1 MIKSILRFAL
11 NNISRPWLI
20 RASYLV
26 SPFLSWYYRGQ
37 KFEDPIDER
46 TYRSLLPYGYG
57 NQQRQNA
64 LAPGSMSLERHRLLW
79 LYLKRHTE
87 LFNPHIPQAM
97 LHVAPEQCFVKRF
110 KMLKHLNYITDD
122 LESPIA
128 DFKMDLH
135 RIPFQSQSFDIVL
148 CNHVLEHVQ
157 DDKMCMKEIFRVL
170 RPGGWAIL
178 QTPISLEKSITDE
191 DPSITDPKI
200 RKERFGQY
208 DHVRAYGADY
218 SHRLEEV
225 GFRVHLTNFQD
236 ELGQRLINRY
246 CLQEND
252 PLYVCEKRK

>member
-1 MIKSILRFAL
+1 MLRLVL
-11 NNISRPWLI
+11 NNIPRPWLI
-20 RASYLV
+20 RASYIV
-26 SPFLSWYYRGQ
+26 SPFLSWYYRGHQ
-37 KFEDPIDER
+37 FEDPIDQR
-46 TYRSLLPYGYG
+46 TYRTLLPYGYG
-57 NQQRQNA
+57 DHQRKNA

-79 LYLKRHTE
+79 LYLKKHTE
-87 LFNPHIPQAM
+87 LFDPRIPQAM
-97 LHVAPEQCFVKRF
+97 LHVAPEQCFLKRF
-110 KMLKHLNYITDD
+110 KKLKHLNYITGD

-135 RIPFQSQSFDIVL
+135 EIPFKDNSFDIVL

-157 DDKMCMKEIFRVL
+157 DDKRCMKEIFRVL

-178 QTPISLEKSITDE
+178 QTPISLKRKYTDE

-218 SHRLEEV
+218 PVRLEEA
-225 GFRVHLTNFQD
+225 GFRVWLTNFQD
-236 ELGQRLINRY
+236 ELGLCLINRY

-252 PLYVCEKRK
+252 PLYVCKKK